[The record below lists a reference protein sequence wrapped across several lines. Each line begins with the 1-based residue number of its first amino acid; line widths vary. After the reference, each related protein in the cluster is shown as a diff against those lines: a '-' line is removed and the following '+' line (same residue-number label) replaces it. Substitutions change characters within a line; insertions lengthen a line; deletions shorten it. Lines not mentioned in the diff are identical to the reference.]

1 MSIGT
6 ANSQVEIGTT
16 SSSVSTVGVGALA
29 YSTTSGGTFV
39 FSNDTSWNT
48 LTSTVQK
55 SLVSGYF
62 TNGQTYAAAFYGDL
76 ACTEY
81 IDVNNNFSSNTPA
94 TNG

>member
-1 MSIGT
+1 
-6 ANSQVEIGTT
+6 
-16 SSSVSTVGVGALA
+16 
-29 YSTTSGGTFV
+29 
-39 FSNDTSWNT
+39 
-48 LTSTVQK
+48 VQK